1 MDIENK
7 LMTFVEMLL
16 NYLDFFKI
24 IVIITVILIIF
35 VTFLLISN
43 DSSSSILSD
52 ESILNI
58 LSSII
63 KHFDNKKKKV
73 VLNKSSNPIKPKQ
86 NKEQIKIEGFY
97 QNEIIANSN
106 KFMLSNKEDNFNYLS
121 EKLFNKKN
129 NINSKN
135 DELAMMY
142 IESISSLNSW
152 KNNELENEIFKKI
165 NWNLEKRE
173 NNNEE
178 KESLIS
184 HYVFP
189 KYNLKNKYSNSS
201 FSNLSSSQISINS
214 NSETDDGEEEKE
226 NELLSKYK
234 LGICRIFENSNE
246 NNIKSNIV
254 KEVKGSLYKIY
265 SEGSPNLIKEKCKK
279 ETIPDNY
286 NEIIEKFKNMGYDVI
301 GFSGKKM
308 KMNYA
313 QSQRIERIKCESNM
327 IFLGFII
334 YKMNIVNY
342 K

>member
-1 MDIENK
+1 MN
-7 LMTFVEMLL
+7 FVEMLL

-58 LSSII
+58 FSSII

-73 VLNKSSNPIKPKQ
+73 ELKKSSNPIKPKQ
-86 NKEQIKIEGFY
+86 SKGEIKIKEFY
-97 QNEIIANSN
+97 QNEIIADSN
-106 KFMLSNKEDNFNYLS
+106 KFILSNKEDNINYLS
-121 EKLFNKKN
+121 EKLFNNKN
-129 NINSKN
+129 NINNINNKK

-173 NNNEE
+173 DNNEE

-189 KYNLKNKYSNSS
+189 KYNLKSKYANSS

-214 NSETDDGEEEKE
+214 NSDTDDGEEEKE

-234 LGICRIFENSNE
+234 LGICRMFENSNE

-254 KEVKGSLYKIY
+254 KEIKGSLYKIY

-286 NEIIEKFKNMGYDVI
+286 NEIIEKYKEMGYDVI
-301 GFSGKKM
+301 GLSGKKM